1 MKRKERIP
9 DAIYER
15 GYVYNFHFHL
25 IWVTKYRNPAFTTPE
40 LVQEMKDILLRIA
53 QLNDVTVEE
62 LEVMPEHVHM
72 LISFKPKY
80 TPTNIVKAL
89 KGGSARLFLKNHPEI
104 KHDKFWG
111 GHIWSRSYYMSTLG
125 NMSKEVVAKY
135 IQNQYSS
142 LQLLSRLPI
151 APGQDMQGFEQSA

>member
-53 QLNDVTVEE
+53 QLNDVTVKE

-135 IQNQYSS
+135 IQNQYSK
-142 LQLLSRLPI
+142 RLPLR
-151 APGQDMQGFEQSA
+151 PFLS

>member
-25 IWVTKYRNPAFTTPE
+25 IWVTKYRKPAFTTPE

-125 NMSKEVVAKY
+125 NMSKEIVAKY
-135 IQNQYSS
+135 IQNQYSK
-142 LQLLSRLPI
+142 
-151 APGQDMQGFEQSA
+151 